1 MNTEILKRLDD
12 AISST
17 LIGNSKDPDCNV
29 GAAIC
34 IIKDGKEVYRN
45 EYGEADKEN
54 HIPME
59 RNSIFRCYSMTK
71 PITAVAVMTLVE
83 KGVIALSDPVSN
95 FIPSFKNQTVLTKKG
110 YVPAKREVV
119 IQDLLN
125 MTAGLTY
132 PDASFPAGKEMQN
145 MIDKYY
151 ADVEAGNPISTYDLA
166 VLIGEQPL
174 EFQPGEGWR
183 YGFCADVLGAVIEVV
198 TGKTYG
204 EYLKETIF
212 EPLGMTE
219 TDFYVPIEKQNR
231 FMQNY
236 QYMPET
242 QTMEPCTWQHLGL
255 TYMHKK
261 KPLFESG
268 GAGLVSTIDDYSKF
282 VNMMLGKGTLGNVR
296 ILGRKTVEIMTRNN
310 LTPKQLEMYDWDT
323 IKGYGYGNLMRVM
336 MDVPASQS
344 LGSEGEFGWDGWL
357 GSYVAMDPKENLA
370 IIYVIQKCG
379 GNGYKDIQ
387 VIRDIVYSAL

>member
-71 PITAVAVMTLVE
+71 PVTAVAVMTLVE
-83 KGVIALSDPVSN
+83 KGIIALSDPVSN
-95 FIPSFKNQTVLTKKG
+95 FIPSFKNQTVLTEKG

-151 ADVEAGNPISTYDLA
+151 ADVESGNPISTYDLA

-183 YGFCADVLGAVIEVV
+183 YSFCADVLGAVIEVV

-336 MDVPASQS
+336 MDVPASHS
-344 LGSEGEFGWDGWL
+344 FGSEGEFGWDGWL

-379 GNGYKDIQ
+379 GNGYRDIQ

>member
-1 MNTEILKRLDD
+1 MNTNILKRLDK

-45 EYGEADKEN
+45 EYGEADKEK

-59 RNSIFRCYSMTK
+59 KKSIFRCYSMTK
-71 PITAVAVMTLVE
+71 PITSVAVMTLVE
-83 KGVIALSDPVSN
+83 KGILALSDPVSN
-95 FIPSFKNQTVLTKKG
+95 FIPSFKNQTVLTEKG

-151 ADVEAGNPISTYDLA
+151 ADVEAGKPTSTYDLA
-166 VLIGEQPL
+166 VLIGKQPL
-174 EFQPGEGWR
+174 EFHPGDGWR
-183 YGFCADVLGAVIEVV
+183 YSFCADVLGAVIEVV
-198 TGKTYG
+198 TGKKYSD
-204 EYLKETIF
+204 YLKETIF
-212 EPLGMTE
+212 EPLGMID
-219 TDFYVPIEKQNR
+219 TDFYVSKEKLNR

-261 KPLFESG
+261 QPLFESG

-282 VNMMLGKGTLGNVR
+282 VNMMLNKGTFGNVR
-296 ILGRKTVEIMTRNN
+296 ILGRKTVEIMTKNN
-310 LTPKQLEMYDWDT
+310 LTPKQLKMYDWDSL
-323 IKGYGYGNLMRVM
+323 KGYGYGNLMRVM
-336 MDVPASQS
+336 IDVPASQS

-357 GSYVAMDPKENLA
+357 GSYVAMDPVENLA

-379 GNGYKDIQ
+379 GNGYRDVQI
-387 VIRDIVYSAL
+387 IRDIVYSAL

>member
-1 MNTEILKRLDD
+1 MNTDILKRLDT

-17 LIGNSKDPDCNV
+17 LIGNSKNPDCNI

-45 EYGEADKEN
+45 EYGEADKEK

-59 RNSIFRCYSMTK
+59 KSSIFRCYSMTK
-71 PITAVAVMTLVE
+71 PVTSVAIMTLVE
-83 KGVIALSDPVSN
+83 KGIIALSDPVSN
-95 FIPSFKNQTVLTKKG
+95 FIPSFKNQTVLTEKG
-110 YVPAKREVV
+110 YVPAKREVT
-119 IQDLLN
+119 IQDLMN

-132 PDASFPAGKEMQN
+132 PDASFPAGKEMQD

-151 ADVEAGNPISTYDLA
+151 ADVENGNPTSTYDLA

-183 YGFCADVLGAVIEVV
+183 YSFCADVLGAVVEVV
-198 TGKTYG
+198 TGKKYG
-204 EYLKETIF
+204 EFLKETIF
-212 EPLGMTE
+212 EPLGMVD
-219 TDFYVPIEKQNR
+219 TDFYVPEEKQNR

-242 QTMEPCTWQHLGL
+242 KTMEPCTWQHLGL

-282 VNMMLGKGTLGNVR
+282 VIMMLNKGTLGNVR
-296 ILGRKTVEIMTRNN
+296 ILGRKTVEIMTKNN
-310 LTPKQLEMYDWDT
+310 LTPKQLEMYDWDSL
-323 IKGYGYGNLMRVM
+323 KGYGYGNLMRVM

-344 LGSEGEFGWDGWL
+344 LGSEGEYGWDGWL
-357 GSYVAMDPKENLA
+357 GSYVAIDPKENLA

-379 GNGYKDIQ
+379 GNGYRDVQI
-387 VIRDIVYSAL
+387 IRDIVYSAL

>member
-1 MNTEILKRLDD
+1 MNTNILKRLDK

-17 LIGNSKDPDCNV
+17 LIGNSKDPDCNI

-45 EYGEADKEN
+45 EYGEADKEK

-59 RNSIFRCYSMTK
+59 KKSIFRCYSMTK
-71 PITAVAVMTLVE
+71 PITSVAVMTLVE
-83 KGVIALSDPVSN
+83 KGILALSDPVSN
-95 FIPSFKNQTVLTKKG
+95 FIPSFKNQTVLTEKG

-151 ADVEAGNPISTYDLA
+151 ADVEAGKPTSTYDLA
-166 VLIGEQPL
+166 VLIGKQPL
-174 EFQPGEGWR
+174 EFHPGDGWR
-183 YGFCADVLGAVIEVV
+183 YSFCADVLGAVLEVV
-198 TGKTYG
+198 TGKKYSD
-204 EYLKETIF
+204 YLKETIF
-212 EPLGMTE
+212 EPLGMID
-219 TDFYVPIEKQNR
+219 TDFYVPKEKLNR

-261 KPLFESG
+261 QPLFESG

-282 VNMMLGKGTLGNVR
+282 VNMMLNKGTLGNVR
-296 ILGRKTVEIMTRNN
+296 ILGRKTVEIMTKNN
-310 LTPKQLEMYDWDT
+310 LTPKQLKMYDWDSL
-323 IKGYGYGNLMRVM
+323 KGYGYGNLMRVM
-336 MDVPASQS
+336 IDVPASQS

-357 GSYVAMDPKENLA
+357 GSYVAMDPVENLA

-379 GNGYKDIQ
+379 GNGYRDVQI
-387 VIRDIVYSAL
+387 IRDIVYSAL

>member
-71 PITAVAVMTLVE
+71 PVTAVAVMTLVE
-83 KGVIALSDPVSN
+83 KGIIALSDPVSN
-95 FIPSFKNQTVLTKKG
+95 FIPSFKNQTVLTEKG

-151 ADVEAGNPISTYDLA
+151 ADVESGNPISTYDLA

-183 YGFCADVLGAVIEVV
+183 YSFCADVLGAVIEVV

-344 LGSEGEFGWDGWL
+344 FSSEGEFGWDGWL

-379 GNGYKDIQ
+379 GNGYRDIQ
-387 VIRDIVYSAL
+387 VIRNIVYSAL

>member
-1 MNTEILKRLDD
+1 MNTDILKRLDD

-17 LIGNSKDPDCNV
+17 LIGKSENPDCNV
-29 GAAIC
+29 GASIC

-45 EYGEADKEN
+45 EYGEADKEK

-59 RNSIFRCYSMTK
+59 KNSIFRCYSMTK
-71 PITAVAVMTLVE
+71 PVTSVAFMTLVE
-83 KGVIALSDPVSN
+83 KGLIALSDPVSN
-95 FIPSFKNQTVLTKKG
+95 FIPSFKNQTVLTEKG

-132 PDASFPAGKEMQN
+132 PDASFPAGKAMQD

-151 ADVEAGNPISTYDLA
+151 ADVEAGKPTSTYDLA

-174 EFQPGEGWR
+174 EFHPSEGWR
-183 YGFCADVLGAVIEVV
+183 YSFCADVLGAVIEVI
-198 TGKTYG
+198 TGKKYSD
-204 EYLKETIF
+204 YLKETIF
-212 EPLGMTE
+212 KPLGMDD
-219 TDFYVPIEKQNR
+219 TDFFVPEEKQNR

-282 VNMMLGKGTLGNVR
+282 VNMMLNKGTLGNVR

-310 LTPKQLEMYDWDT
+310 LTPKQLSMYDWDT
-323 IKGYGYGNLMRVM
+323 LKGYGYGNLMRVM

-344 LGSEGEFGWDGWL
+344 FGSEGEYGWDGWL

-379 GNGYKDIQ
+379 GNGYRDIQ